1 MDNIK
6 VLVVDDSAFMRKVL
20 SEMLNQH
27 PRIHV
32 VGTARNGED
41 ALKKHIT
48 LRPDVITLD
57 VEMPIMDGLQ
67 TLKYIM
73 EKDPCPVVMV
83 SSTTKVG
90 AENTLLAIEYGA
102 VDFVTKPSGA
112 ISLDMDKVRHLIIEK
127 VLQASKANIRKPT
140 LFKKEIEQEHKNRA
154 MEIKKHSE
162 MKKIIA
168 IGTSTGGPRALK
180 DVITN
185 LPPKLPAPV
194 LVVQHM
200 PPGFT
205 LSLAKRLDSLSEVDV
220 KEAEDGEILKNGT
233 VYIAPGGYHL
243 TVKKIGAVYAVHTH
257 QEEARR
263 GHRPSVDVM
272 FESLAYFPEV
282 ETIAVIM
289 TGMGA
294 DGTEGLIKLKQ
305 STPNCYAI
313 TETEESCTVFGMPRA
328 AIQTKLV
335 DESAHV
341 QLISERILK
350 RF

>member
-1 MDNIK
+1 
-6 VLVVDDSAFMRKVL
+6 MRKVL

-27 PRIHV
+27 PRLQV

-41 ALKKHIT
+41 ALKKRAT
-48 LRPDVITLD
+48 LCPDVITLD
-57 VEMPIMDGLQ
+57 VEMPIMDGLE

-73 EKDPCPVVMV
+73 DEDPCPVLMV

-102 VDFVTKPSGA
+102 VDFVAKPSGA
-112 ISLDMDKVRHLIIEK
+112 ISLDIKKVEHLIIEK
-127 VLQASKANIRKPT
+127 VLQAAKANIRKPT
-140 LFKKEIEQEHKNRA
+140 LPTKEVKLHGVERTEVRMQSHKKKV
-154 MEIKKHSE
+154 
-162 MKKIIA
+162 IA

-185 LPPKLPAPV
+185 LPAQLAAPV
-194 LVVQHM
+194 LIVQHM

-205 LSLAKRLDSLSEVDV
+205 LSLAKRLNSLSEVNV
-220 KEAEDGEILKNGT
+220 KEAKDGEILQNGT
-233 VYIAPGGYHL
+233 AYIAPGGYHL
-243 TVKKIGAVYAVHTH
+243 TVKKIGSVFAVHTH
-257 QEEARR
+257 QDEARR

-272 FESLAYFPEV
+272 FESLSSFPEV

-294 DGTEGLIKLKQ
+294 DGTEGLIKLKR
-305 STPNCYAI
+305 SVPNCYAI
-313 TETEESCTVFGMPRA
+313 AEAEESCTVFGMPRA
-328 AIQTKLV
+328 AVQTKLV
-335 DESAHV
+335 DESVHV